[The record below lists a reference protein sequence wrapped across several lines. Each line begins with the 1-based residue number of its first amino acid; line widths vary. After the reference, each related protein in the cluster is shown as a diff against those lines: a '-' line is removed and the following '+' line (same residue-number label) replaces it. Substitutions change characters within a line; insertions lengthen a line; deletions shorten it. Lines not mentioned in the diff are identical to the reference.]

1 MKKVIIVW
9 SLVNQIGFGVRV
21 NTSDADMAEEIFKTE
36 FEKWSDPE
44 ENPDYYNLGYAEPAE
59 TELEK
64 HGIEYELLD
73 EEQITNPENADE
85 FNPALNA
92 KIIFI

>member
-9 SLVNQIGFGVRV
+9 SLANQIGFGVRV
-21 NTSDADMAEEIFKTE
+21 NTSDADRAEEIVKTE

-59 TELEK
+59 AELEK
-64 HGIEYELLD
+64 QGIEYEFLD
-73 EEQITNPENADE
+73 EEQITNPENEDE
-85 FNPALNA
+85 FDPTLNA
-92 KIIFI
+92 RIILI

>member
-1 MKKVIIVW
+1 MKVIIVW

-21 NTSDADMAEEIFKTE
+21 KASDADEAEEIVKTE

-44 ENPDYYNLGYAEPAE
+44 ENPDYYNLGYAESAE

-64 HGIEYELLD
+64 QGIEYDFLD

>member
-21 NTSDADMAEEIFKTE
+21 NTSDADEAEEIVKTE

-64 HGIEYELLD
+64 QGIEYDFLD
-73 EEQITNPENADE
+73 EEQITNPENEDE

-92 KIIFI
+92 KIIFV